1 MLSYLQ
7 SRVSELRNSA
17 SAVIER
23 GALRRRRAITQ
34 EERIAIVDDEE
45 VMTSVTAALLQR
57 LGYRTVSYNSPARF
71 MKAFEAAPS
80 RIDLVVT
87 DVVMPGIT
95 GIQIVRMLREAG
107 YDVPILLMTGYGVQP
122 RLQPG
127 SAMGRISF
135 VRKPFSSDHLAQSVR
150 RLLTQDR

>member
-1 MLSYLQ
+1 MLSYLHA
-7 SRVSELRNSA
+7 RVSELRNSA

-23 GALRRRRAITQ
+23 GALRRRGAITQ

-57 LGYRTVSYNSPARF
+57 LGYRTVSFNSPARF
-71 MKAFEAAPS
+71 MKTFEAAPS

-87 DVVMPGIT
+87 DVVMPDIT

-107 YDVPILLMTGYGVQP
+107 YDVPILLMTGFGVQP

-127 SAMGRISF
+127 CAMGRISF
-135 VRKPFSSDHLAQSVR
+135 VRKPFSADHLAQSVR
-150 RLLTQDR
+150 RMLRQER